1 MYFRS
6 GDVLEEF
13 FKPHRSKTPASSLLS
28 TQVWCEVSWP
38 LAFLWSWTWA
48 NLMGLGDSWHPNTWR
63 RTWPKNCAVKM
74 EAPKYMWKKMLFRW
88 ERNCKWE
95 FWQIVL
101 WVPWQDVWIM
111 ICFEFFLGQKRMN
124 MWHGTWATLGNLQ
137 VSKIMFQ
144 RHRLHFHV
152 GIKILPAD
160 FWRVLEQL

>member
-111 ICFEFFLGQKRMN
+111 ICFEFFWDRKGWTCDMEHEPP
-124 MWHGTWATLGNLQ
+124 WGTFKFLKSCSNGT
-137 VSKIMFQ
+137 VSTSM
-144 RHRLHFHV
+144 LV
-152 GIKILPAD
+152 
-160 FWRVLEQL
+160 